1 MLSFIFKKERQVEQ
15 LIYQYLDTFKLSQE
29 SFSMAMDSC
38 FLNDSRCENF
48 DFYIKQTHK
57 YENKTSDISDE
68 INNIMYGKT
77 LIPDSRGDIME
88 LLNEIDTIPRLFK
101 DILYMVQTERLT
113 VPDFIVDEIKELVRI
128 SMECCELLIRQAV
141 ALFTNS
147 GGVRTLLGNIDTNE
161 SHCDNIERRIV
172 AMIFDSEI
180 DSFRKLQLKDL
191 VEKTGRISDEAESVS
206 KLINIL
212 SLKRRV

>member
-29 SFSMAMDSC
+29 SFSMAMNSC
-38 FLNDSRCENF
+38 FLNDPGCENF

-57 YENKTSDISDE
+57 YENKTSEISDE

-101 DILYMVQTERLT
+101 DILYMVQSERLT
-113 VPDFIVDEIKELVRI
+113 IPDFIVDEIKELVRI
-128 SMECCELLIRQAV
+128 SIECCELLIRQAV
-141 ALFTNS
+141 ALFKNS
-147 GGVRTLLGNIDTNE
+147 GGIRALLGNIETNE
-161 SHCDNIERRIV
+161 SHCDNIERRII
-172 AMIFDSEI
+172 ANIFDSDI
-180 DSFRKLQLKDL
+180 DPFRKLQLKDL
-191 VEKTGRISDEAESVS
+191 IEKTGNISDTAEGVS